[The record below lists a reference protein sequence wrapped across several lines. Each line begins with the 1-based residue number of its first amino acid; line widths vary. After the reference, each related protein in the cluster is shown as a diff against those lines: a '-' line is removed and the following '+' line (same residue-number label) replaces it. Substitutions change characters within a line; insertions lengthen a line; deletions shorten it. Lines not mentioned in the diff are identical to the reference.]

1 MISWIITISFVCIIT
16 SVIFYRPYLS
26 VVLVIISIPFEG
38 VIDFQFIAICLERVR
53 AAGFR
58 YWTIF
63 NLEDITI
70 YPLEAILAVSVLVC
84 IYKSILGRDNCFRN
98 MKLVYCYIPF
108 VLCIMLSAIKSIELS
123 LTVKEIVR
131 WLELIVIYYLTI
143 NLINDDKKMRV
154 VLYSMFLTMAMVSVF
169 GIVNIDYMHD
179 GYRAISFFGNPNPLA
194 GYANLIIPVSFGM
207 LMTSGCLRE
216 RITLGIFTVLSIII
230 WILTFSRTAWVS
242 LILIMIL
249 VFSLTKV
256 KMKKVVLVLVVF
268 FAISAILFL
277 SSNTNIRSKFI
288 GTTTLNAAKLALESR
303 ALCYPIGLN
312 MVKDDLI
319 LGIGIGNYPLLI
331 KKYAKDYEL
340 TQYLQELKRA
350 KRAKRVQIYELIHHH
365 LHSLYLQVFVETGFM
380 GLSAFVFWLAC
391 IVKYLV
397 NSLKSLENSRH
408 YWLFVGLMGGVIVY
422 LFNNLA
428 DVLTVHGI
436 HLQWGIILG
445 LAVVLIQFRESET
458 CLKTV

>member
-1 MISWIITISFVCIIT
+1 MVSWIITISLVCIIT

-26 VVLVIISIPFEG
+26 VVFVIVSIPFEG
-38 VIDFQFIAICLERVR
+38 VIDFRFISSCLERVI
-53 AAGFR
+53 GFR
-58 YWTIF
+58 Y
-63 NLEDITI
+63 ITI

-154 VLYSMFLTMAMVSVF
+154 ILYSIFLTMAMVSVF
-169 GIVNIDYMHD
+169 GIVNFNYMD
-179 GYRAISFFGNPNPLA
+179 DTYRATSFFGNPNPLA

-207 LMTSGCLRE
+207 LMTSVCLWE

-230 WILTFSRTAWVS
+230 WILTFSRSAWFS
-242 LILIMIL
+242 LILTMIL
-249 VFSLTKV
+249 VFSLIKV
-256 KMKKVVLVLVVF
+256 KKKRVVLLLVVF
-268 FAISAILFL
+268 FAISAILSL
-277 SSNTNIRSKFI
+277 SSNTNIRGKFI
-288 GTTTLNAAKLALESR
+288 ETTTLNAAKGSLGVR
-303 ALCYPIGLN
+303 AMGYPIGFN

-331 KKYAKDYEL
+331 KKYTKVYEL
-340 TQYLQELKRA
+340 THYLQVYDLTR
-350 KRAKRVQIYELIHHH
+350 HH
-365 LHSLYLQVFVETGFM
+365 LHNLYLQVFVETGFM
-380 GLSAFVFWLAC
+380 GLSAFVFWLVC
-391 IVKYLV
+391 VVKYLV

>member
-1 MISWIITISFVCIIT
+1 
-16 SVIFYRPYLS
+16 
-26 VVLVIISIPFEG
+26 
-38 VIDFQFIAICLERVR
+38 
-53 AAGFR
+53 
-58 YWTIF
+58 
-63 NLEDITI
+63 
-70 YPLEAILAVSVLVC
+70 
-84 IYKSILGRDNCFRN
+84 
-98 MKLVYCYIPF
+98 
-108 VLCIMLSAIKSIELS
+108 MLSATKSIELS

-143 NLINDDKKMRV
+143 NLVSDDKKMRV

-169 GIVNIDYMHD
+169 GIININYIGD
-179 GYRAISFFGNPNPLA
+179 GYRAASFFGNPNPLA
-194 GYANLIIPVSFGM
+194 GYANLIILVSFGM
-207 LMTSGCLRE
+207 LMTNVCLWE

-230 WILTFSRTAWVS
+230 WVLTFSRAGWLS
-242 LILIMIL
+242 LIMTMIL
-249 VFSLTKV
+249 LFFLTKV
-256 KMKKVVLVLVVF
+256 NKKRVVLLLVVF
-268 FAISAILFL
+268 LAISAILLL
-277 SSNTNIRSKFI
+277 SSNINRSEFMK
-288 GTTTLNAAKLALESR
+288 TTTLNAAKGSLGAR
-303 ALCYPIGLN
+303 ALGYPIGLN

-331 KKYAKDYEL
+331 KKYTKVYEL
-340 TQYLQELKRA
+340 THYRQ
-350 KRAKRVQIYELIHHH
+350 VYEFTRHH

-380 GLSAFVFWLAC
+380 GLFAFVFWLVS

-445 LAVVLIQFRESET
+445 LAVVLIQFKESET

>member
-1 MISWIITISFVCIIT
+1 MISWIITISLVCIIT

-26 VVLVIISIPFEG
+26 VVFVIVSIPFEG
-38 VIDFQFIAICLERVR
+38 VTDFHYISIWLERVIGVR
-53 AAGFR
+53 H
-58 YWTIF
+58 
-63 NLEDITI
+63 ITI
-70 YPLEAILAVSVLVC
+70 YPLEIIIAVSVLVC

-154 VLYSMFLTMAMVSVF
+154 ILYSIFLTMAMVSVF
-169 GIVNIDYMHD
+169 GIISSNYRDV

-207 LMTSGCLRE
+207 LMTSVCLWE

-230 WILTFSRTAWVS
+230 WVFTFSRTGWLS
-242 LILIMIL
+242 LVLTMVL
-249 VFSLTKV
+249 VFSLIKV
-256 KMKKVVLVLVVF
+256 KKKRVVLVLVVF
-268 FAISAILFL
+268 FAISAILSL
-277 SSNTNIRSKFI
+277 SSNTNIRGKFI
-288 GTTTLNAAKLALESR
+288 ETTTLNAAKGSFGVR
-303 ALCYPIGLN
+303 ALGYPIGLN

-331 KKYAKDYEL
+331 KKYTKVYEL
-340 TQYLQELKRA
+340 THYLQVYDLTR
-350 KRAKRVQIYELIHHH
+350 HH
-365 LHSLYLQVFVETGFM
+365 LHNLYLQLFVETGFM
-380 GLSAFVFWLAC
+380 GLSAFVFWLVC

-397 NSLKSLENSRH
+397 SSLKSLENSRH

>member
-1 MISWIITISFVCIIT
+1 
-16 SVIFYRPYLS
+16 
-26 VVLVIISIPFEG
+26 
-38 VIDFQFIAICLERVR
+38 
-53 AAGFR
+53 
-58 YWTIF
+58 
-63 NLEDITI
+63 
-70 YPLEAILAVSVLVC
+70 
-84 IYKSILGRDNCFRN
+84 
-98 MKLVYCYIPF
+98 
-108 VLCIMLSAIKSIELS
+108 
-123 LTVKEIVR
+123 
-131 WLELIVIYYLTI
+131 
-143 NLINDDKKMRV
+143 
-154 VLYSMFLTMAMVSVF
+154 MFLTMAMVSVF

-277 SSNTNIRSKFI
+277 SSNTNISDKFI
-288 GTTTLNAAKLALESR
+288 GTTTLNAVKVSLESR
-303 ALCYPIGLN
+303 AMGYPIGFN

-319 LGIGIGNYPLLI
+319 LGIGIGNCPLLI
-331 KKYAKDYEL
+331 KKYTKDYEL

-350 KRAKRVQIYELIHHH
+350 KRVLIYGLIHHH

-445 LAVVLIQFRESET
+445 LAVVLIQFRESEA
-458 CLKTV
+458 CSKTV

>member
-1 MISWIITISFVCIIT
+1 MIFWVITISLVCIIT

-26 VVLVIISIPFEG
+26 VVFVIVSIPFEG
-38 VIDFQFIAICLERVR
+38 VIDFRFFSVFLHRVI
-53 AAGFR
+53 GIYYNTLYF
-58 YWTIF
+58 
-63 NLEDITI
+63 LEDITI

-84 IYKSILGRDNCFRN
+84 IYKSILGGDNCFGN

-123 LTVKEIVR
+123 LTVKEVVR

-143 NLINDDKKMRV
+143 NLINDDKKMKV
-154 VLYSMFLTMAMVSVF
+154 VLYSIFLTMAMVSVF
-169 GIVNIDYMHD
+169 GIINIDHFGE
-179 GYRAISFFGNPNPLA
+179 GYRATSLFGNPNPLA

-207 LMTSGCLRE
+207 LVTSVYLWE

-230 WILTFSRTAWVS
+230 LILTFSRSGWLS
-242 LILIMIL
+242 LIMTMIL

-256 KMKKVVLVLVVF
+256 KKKRVGLLLVVF
-268 FAISAILFL
+268 LAISAILLL
-277 SSNTNIRSKFI
+277 SSNIIRGKFI
-288 GTTTLNAAKLALESR
+288 ETTTLNAVKVSLEPR
-303 ALCYPIGLN
+303 ALCYPIGLD

-331 KKYAKDYEL
+331 KKYTKVYEL
-340 TQYLQELKRA
+340 THYLQ
-350 KRAKRVQIYELIHHH
+350 VYELTRHH
-365 LHSLYLQVFVETGFM
+365 LHSLYLQLFVETGFM
-380 GLSAFVFWLAC
+380 GLFAFVFWLVC
-391 IVKYLV
+391 IIKYLM

-445 LAVVLIQFRESET
+445 LAVVLIQFRESEK
-458 CLKTV
+458 CPKTV

>member
-1 MISWIITISFVCIIT
+1 MISWIITISLVCIIT

-26 VVLVIISIPFEG
+26 VVFVIISIPFEG
-38 VIDFQFIAICLERVR
+38 TIDFRYISHCLEIVI
-53 AAGFR
+53 GFR
-58 YWTIF
+58 H
-63 NLEDITI
+63 ITI
-70 YPLEAILAVSVLVC
+70 YPLEIILAVSVLVC

-108 VLCIMLSAIKSIELS
+108 VLCIMLSAMKSIELS
-123 LTVKEIVR
+123 LTMKEIVR
-131 WLELIVIYYLTI
+131 WLELIVIYCLTI

-154 VLYSMFLTMAMVSVF
+154 ILCSMFLTMAMVSVF
-169 GIVNIDYMHD
+169 GIITMWNL
-179 GYRAISFFGNPNPLA
+179 GYDIVRTKSFFGNANPLA

-207 LMTSGCLRE
+207 LMMSVRLWE
-216 RITLGIFTVLSIII
+216 KITLGIFTVLSIII
-230 WILTFSRTAWVS
+230 WILTYSRSAWFS
-242 LILIMIL
+242 LILTMIL
-249 VFSLTKV
+249 VFSLAKI
-256 KMKKVVLVLVVF
+256 KKRGFLVLVVF
-268 FAISAILFL
+268 FAISVIAILL
-277 SSNTNIRSKFI
+277 LPSNINIKGRFME
-288 GTTTLNAAKLALESR
+288 TTTLNAAKVSLETR
-303 ALCYPIGLN
+303 AMGYPIGFN

-331 KKYAKDYEL
+331 KKYTKVYELAHYLQVYEL
-340 TQYLQELKRA
+340 TR
-350 KRAKRVQIYELIHHH
+350 HH
-365 LHSLYLQVFVETGFM
+365 LHNLYLQLFVETGFM
-380 GLSAFVFWLAC
+380 GLSAFVFWLVC

-445 LAVVLIQFRESET
+445 LAVVLTQFRKPET
-458 CLKTV
+458 CPKTV

>member
-1 MISWIITISFVCIIT
+1 MISWIIIISLVCVIA

-26 VVLVIISIPFEG
+26 VVFVIVSVPFEG
-38 VIDFQFIAICLERVR
+38 VIDFRFIAICLERVI
-53 AAGFR
+53 GFR
-58 YWTIF
+58 NWTIY
-63 NLEDITI
+63 NLEVITI

-84 IYKSILGRDNCFRN
+84 IYKSILGRYNCFRN

-108 VLCIMLSAIKSIELS
+108 VLCVLLSAIKSIELS

-143 NLINDDKKMRV
+143 NLINDDKKVRV
-154 VLYSMFLTMAMVSVF
+154 ILYSLFLTMAMVSVI
-169 GIVNIDYMHD
+169 GIISINYNGA
-179 GYRAISFFGNPNPLA
+179 GYRATSFFGNPNPLA
-194 GYANLIIPVSFGM
+194 GYANLIIPVSFCM
-207 LMTSGCLRE
+207 LMTSVRLWE
-216 RITLGIFTVLSIII
+216 RITLGISTVLSIII
-230 WILTFSRTAWVS
+230 WVSTFSRTGWLS
-242 LILIMIL
+242 LVMIMIL

-256 KMKKVVLVLVVF
+256 KMKKVVLLLVVF
-268 FAISAILFL
+268 LAISAILL
-277 SSNTNIRSKFI
+277 SSNIYKSEFMK
-288 GTTTLNAAKLALESR
+288 TTTLNEVKKALEPR

-331 KKYAKDYEL
+331 KKYTNVYEI
-340 TQYLQELKRA
+340 TR
-350 KRAKRVQIYELIHHH
+350 HH
-365 LHSLYLQVFVETGFM
+365 LHNLYLQLFVETGFM
-380 GLSAFVFWLAC
+380 GLSAFIFWLVC

-445 LAVVLIQFRESET
+445 LAVVLTQFRKPET
-458 CLKTV
+458 CPKTV

>member
-1 MISWIITISFVCIIT
+1 MIFWIITISLVCIIT
-16 SVIFYRPYLS
+16 GVIFCRPYLS
-26 VVLVIISIPFEG
+26 VVFVIVSIPFEG
-38 VIDFQFIAICLERVR
+38 AIDYNFISKLIQRVI
-53 AAGFR
+53 GFR
-58 YWTIF
+58 YNTIDT
-63 NLEDITI
+63 LEGITI

-84 IYKSILGRDNCFRN
+84 IYKSIFGRDNCFRN

-154 VLYSMFLTMAMVSVF
+154 ILYSIFLTMAMVSVV
-169 GIVNIDYMHD
+169 GIININYMAD
-179 GYRAISFFGNPNPLA
+179 GYRTISFFGNPNPLA
-194 GYANLIIPVSFGM
+194 GYANLIIPVFFGM
-207 LMTSGCLRE
+207 LMTSVCLWE
-216 RITLGIFTVLSIII
+216 RITLGIFTVLSIIN
-230 WILTFSRTAWVS
+230 WILTFSRSAWCS
-242 LILIMIL
+242 LILTMVL
-249 VFSLTKV
+249 VFSLTKE
-256 KMKKVVLVLVVF
+256 KKKGVVLPLVVF
-268 FAISAILFL
+268 LAISAILFL
-277 SSNTNIRSKFI
+277 SLNTNIRGKFI
-288 GTTTLNAAKLALESR
+288 ETTTLNAVKVSLVPR

-331 KKYAKDYEL
+331 KKYTKVYEL
-340 TQYLQELKRA
+340 THYWQ
-350 KRAKRVQIYELIHHH
+350 VYELTRHH
-365 LHSLYLQVFVETGFM
+365 LHSLYLQLFVETGIM
-380 GLSAFVFWLAC
+380 GISAFVFWLVC

-397 NSLKSLENSRH
+397 SSLKALEMTRNYS
-408 YWLFVGLMGGVIVY
+408 LFVGLVGGVIVY

>member
-1 MISWIITISFVCIIT
+1 VFVI
-16 SVIFYRPYLS
+16 V
-26 VVLVIISIPFEG
+26 SIPFEG
-38 VIDFQFIAICLERVR
+38 VIDFRFIAVFFERIKGLELIIPPNYFPEHVT
-53 AAGFR
+53 GFR
-58 YWTIF
+58 Y
-63 NLEDITI
+63 ITI
-70 YPLEAILAVSVLVC
+70 YPLETILAVSVLVC
-84 IYKSILGRDNCFRN
+84 IYKSILGRDNYFRN

-169 GIVNIDYMHD
+169 GIININYDYD
-179 GYRAISFFGNPNPLA
+179 GYRAISFFRNPNPLA
-194 GYANLIIPVSFGM
+194 GYANLIIPVSFCM
-207 LMTSGCLRE
+207 LMTSVYLWE
-216 RITLGIFTVLSIII
+216 RITLGIFTVLSIIV
-230 WILTFSRTAWVS
+230 WVLTFSRAGWLS
-242 LILIMIL
+242 LIMTMVL
-249 VFSLTKV
+249 VFSLIKV
-256 KMKKVVLVLVVF
+256 KKKRVVLVLVVF

-277 SSNTNIRSKFI
+277 SSNTNIRGKFI
-288 GTTTLNAAKLALESR
+288 VTTTLNAVKVSLESR
-303 ALCYPIGLN
+303 AMGYPIGFN

-331 KKYAKDYEL
+331 KKYTKDYEL

-350 KRAKRVQIYELIHHH
+350 KRAKPVQIYELTRHH
-365 LHSLYLQVFVETGFM
+365 LHNLYLQIFVETGFM
-380 GLSAFVFWLAC
+380 GISAFVFWLVC

-445 LAVVLIQFRESET
+445 LAVVLIQIRESET
-458 CLKTV
+458 CSNTV

>member
-1 MISWIITISFVCIIT
+1 VFVI
-16 SVIFYRPYLS
+16 V
-26 VVLVIISIPFEG
+26 SIPFEG
-38 VIDFQFIAICLERVR
+38 VINFRFISRFLERVT
-53 AAGFR
+53 GIR
-58 YWTIF
+58 YDTIYY
-63 NLEDITI
+63 LEDITI
-70 YPLEAILAVSVLVC
+70 YPLEAILAVSILIC

-98 MKLVYCYIPF
+98 TKLVYCYIPF

-154 VLYSMFLTMAMVSVF
+154 VLYSMFLTMAMVSVI
-169 GIVNIDYMHD
+169 GIININYSGV
-179 GYRAISFFGNPNPLA
+179 GYRVASFFDNPNPMA

-207 LMTSGCLRE
+207 LMTSVCLWK

-230 WILTFSRTAWVS
+230 WILTLSRSAWCS
-242 LILIMIL
+242 LILTMIL
-249 VFSLTKV
+249 LFSLTK
-256 KMKKVVLVLVVF
+256 MKKRVFLLLVVCL
-268 FAISAILFL
+268 AISAITILL
-277 SSNTNIRSKFI
+277 PPSNTNIKGGLI
-288 GTTTLNAAKLALESR
+288 ETTTLNAVKKALEPR

-331 KKYAKDYEL
+331 KKYTKVYEL
-340 TQYLQELKRA
+340 TYSQVYDLTR
-350 KRAKRVQIYELIHHH
+350 HH
-365 LHSLYLQVFVETGFM
+365 LHNLYLQLFVETGFM
-380 GLSAFVFWLAC
+380 GLSAFVFWLVC

-397 NSLKSLENSRH
+397 SSLKSLENSRH

-445 LAVVLIQFRESET
+445 LAVVLIQSRESET

>member
-1 MISWIITISFVCIIT
+1 MISWIITISLVCIIT

-26 VVLVIISIPFEG
+26 VVFVIVSIPFEG
-38 VIDFQFIAICLERVR
+38 VIDFRFISSCLERVI
-53 AAGFR
+53 GFR
-58 YWTIF
+58 Y
-63 NLEDITI
+63 ITI

-169 GIVNIDYMHD
+169 GIININYMDD

-207 LMTSGCLRE
+207 LMTSVCLWE

-230 WILTFSRTAWVS
+230 WVLTFSRAGWLS
-242 LILIMIL
+242 LIMIMIL
-249 VFSLTKV
+249 VFSLIKV
-256 KMKKVVLVLVVF
+256 KKKRVVLLLVVF
-268 FAISAILFL
+268 FAISAILSL
-277 SSNTNIRSKFI
+277 SSNTNIRGKFI
-288 GTTTLNAAKLALESR
+288 ETTTLNAVKASLEPR

-331 KKYAKDYEL
+331 KKYTKVYEL
-340 TQYLQELKRA
+340 THYLQVYDLTR
-350 KRAKRVQIYELIHHH
+350 HH
-365 LHSLYLQVFVETGFM
+365 LHNLYLQLFVETGIM
-380 GLSAFVFWLAC
+380 GISAFVFWLVC

-458 CLKTV
+458 CVKTV

>member
-1 MISWIITISFVCIIT
+1 MISWIITISLVCIIT
-16 SVIFYRPYLS
+16 SVIFYRPYLG
-26 VVLVIISIPFEG
+26 VVFVIVSIPFEG
-38 VIDFQFIAICLERVR
+38 VVDFRFISILLQRVIGIRYETIYTLE
-53 AAGFR
+53 G
-58 YWTIF
+58 
-63 NLEDITI
+63 ITI
-70 YPLEAILAVSVLVC
+70 YPLEAILAVLVLVC
-84 IYKSILGRDNCFRN
+84 IYKSILGRDSCFRN

-154 VLYSMFLTMAMVSVF
+154 ILYSIFLTMAMVSVF
-169 GIVNIDYMHD
+169 GIININYNSE

-207 LMTSGCLRE
+207 LMTSVYLWE

-230 WILTFSRTAWVS
+230 WILTFSRSAWFS
-242 LILIMIL
+242 LILTMIL
-249 VFSLTKV
+249 VFSLIKV
-256 KMKKVVLVLVVF
+256 KKKIVVLVLVVF

-277 SSNTNIRSKFI
+277 SSNTNIRDKFI
-288 GTTTLNAAKLALESR
+288 RTTTLNATKLALEPR
-303 ALCYPIGLN
+303 ALCYPIGMN

-331 KKYAKDYEL
+331 KKYTKVYEL
-340 TQYLQELKRA
+340 TYSQVYDLTR
-350 KRAKRVQIYELIHHH
+350 HH
-365 LHSLYLQVFVETGFM
+365 LHNLYLQLFVETGFM
-380 GLSAFVFWLAC
+380 GLSAFVFWLVC
-391 IVKYLV
+391 IVKYLM

-458 CLKTV
+458 CLKKV